1 MSFELNI
8 LNNTAGDCG
17 GFNSASSGCG
27 DHGTCGGCR
36 EVPSERSRRDF
47 LKRATTFAFGSLSL
61 TLLPVSSGGTVPRQA
76 SALAGDG
83 SAVSGVAGG
92 AAVQEQEVLFGFL
105 VDTEKCVG
113 TGKCLTACRVEND
126 VPEGYARTWVE
137 RFVHFKDGRV
147 QVDLVPETGYA
158 GSDISAIDPDLVER
172 AYFAPKLCNQC
183 EDAPCNQVCP
193 VHAAFTSPEG
203 IELVDPDRCIGCAY
217 CVQACP
223 YGVRFINPDTG
234 NADKCTWCYHRI
246 KRNEQ
251 PACVEAC
258 PVGARVFGRLDDPES
273 EISKRI
279 AEIPTSVLKE
289 HLGTHP
295 KLRYVGISG
304 EVI

>member
-1 MSFELNI
+1 MNFGLNI
-8 LNNTAGDCG
+8 LNNSPDDCG
-17 GFNSASSGCG
+17 SGGCG
-27 DHGTCGGCR
+27 KHSACGSCGDP
-36 EVPSERSRRDF
+36 PSENSRRDF
-47 LKRATTFAFGSLSL
+47 LKRASTLAFGSFSL
-61 TLLPVSSGGTVPRQA
+61 TLLPVPADTSAGQPPLSSDNSA
-76 SALAGDG
+76 S
-83 SAVSGVAGG
+83 S
-92 AAVQEQEVLFGFL
+92 EQKEVLFGFL
-105 VDTEKCVG
+105 VDTQKCVG

-147 QVDLVPETGYA
+147 QVDLVPESGYA
-158 GSDISAIDPDLVER
+158 GSDVPAIDPDLVER

-183 EDAPCNQVCP
+183 ADAPCNQVCP

-203 IELVDPDRCIGCAY
+203 VELVDPDRCIGCAY

-223 YGVRFINPDTG
+223 YGIRFINPDTG

-246 KRNEQ
+246 KRDEQ

-273 EISKRI
+273 EISKLI

-295 KLRYVGISG
+295 KLRYIGISG